1 MILKI
6 FLQPNCPKCPEAKK
20 LGKEIK
26 KQSVFEG
33 ELKVKYFDTLTV
45 DGLAEASFY
54 SVMAAPSLILSDEQ
68 GKEIK
73 GWRGDVPTPKEII
86 ALLR

>member
-6 FLQPNCPKCPEAKK
+6 FTQPNCPKCPPAKELGKK
-20 LGKEIK
+20 LKKEK
-26 KQSVFEG
+26 KN
-33 ELKVKYFDTLTV
+33 LKVEYFNVLTV

-54 SVMAAPSLILSDEQ
+54 TVLSTPGLILCDDQ

-73 GWRGDVPTPKEII
+73 GWRGETPTMREIK
-86 ALLR
+86 ALIK